1 MAGSSHASR
10 VVPTFTLV
18 HLCRLCALYP
28 CPGAYH
34 RDHAGAGNIIMR
46 SVSLLRRVMRDL
58 HLYVDTSE
66 LRDEAQEGVQ
76 REEYGVA
83 AGLDSKSKLV
93 QAIIRSAIGNVKDK
107 EQKLQESQ
115 QRRKRAA
122 SSLPHAPRHLHH
134 LQPRPRLAHCYA
146 ARQQPT
152 ERSKCSAGK
161 PSMWPAHAQYCT
173 VVMQL

>member
-1 MAGSSHASR
+1 
-10 VVPTFTLV
+10 
-18 HLCRLCALYP
+18 
-28 CPGAYH
+28 
-34 RDHAGAGNIIMR
+34 MR

-122 SSLPHAPRHLHH
+122 SSAASRSSAPSSS
-134 LQPRPRLAHCYA
+134 A
-146 ARQQPT
+146 A
-152 ERSKCSAGK
+152 SAASGALLRRK
-161 PSMWPAHAQYCT
+161 T
-173 VVMQL
+173 TTDRKV